1 MHRLVK
7 SSKPGE
13 VERDLAIRLLTERAI
28 LTRALCRELLDSG
41 ESFSGRRTSTALGFL
56 LQWVSHYLPASVRV
70 EPHPSDG
77 IDSMTVPEDCNEL
90 LREIRDGAQV
100 GEAFFMLLTADNSFQ
115 SDGDRKTIRKRL
127 DSYWVDHASAAS
139 APSLYASL

>member
-13 VERDLAIRLLTERAI
+13 VERDLAIRILTERAV

-41 ESFSGRRTSTALGFL
+41 ESFSNRRTNTVLGFL

-77 IDSMTVPEDCNEL
+77 IDSMTVPDDCREL
-90 LREIRDGAQV
+90 VREIRDGAQV
-100 GEAFFMLLTADNSFQ
+100 GEAFFMLLTADNSLQ
-115 SDGDRKTIRKRL
+115 SDGDRSRLQKRL
-127 DSYWVDHASAAS
+127 DSYWVDHPSAAS
-139 APSLYASL
+139 APSLWAPS